1 MSLPRGLQCRSWL
14 VEVPEPPTTDPAARL
29 AAQEAYLRSQIA
41 PWLTDLD
48 DLSHPLGQV
57 ASFHFMRYLDPVH
70 FPGWGITIVPS
81 FLGTAMILACIHAEI
96 EERLDEQQRAGAIT
110 RYSPLAETPWDATV
124 IPEYGGPPLGPAFAV
139 FLAAATRMTLQ
150 QSPGWAAPPVTTI
163 SANWAHCFSLITTG
177 IG

>member
-1 MSLPRGLQCRSWL
+1 
-14 VEVPEPPTTDPAARL
+14 
-29 AAQEAYLRSQIA
+29 
-41 PWLTDLD
+41 
-48 DLSHPLGQV
+48 
-57 ASFHFMRYLDPVH
+57 MRYLDPVH

-150 QSPGWAAPPVTTI
+150 QSPGWAALPVTTI